1 VSSYNAHAEVDR
13 LAEAVERFRQE
24 QGGERRSMDMKGPI
38 STDAAGGRLLARPR
52 FGTEP
57 HPVVPGRQ
65 GLGLAASRDGL
76 LRVPESAPAGPLPL
90 IVMLHGAGGD
100 AAGTL
105 GLIEQA
111 APGALLLLPES
122 RGPTWDVIMGAYGPD
137 VAFLDAALEQVFR
150 QHRVDPRRI
159 ALAGFSDGA
168 SYALSLAIG
177 NGDLFTHA
185 LAFSPG
191 FAAPPAPVGRP
202 LIFVSHGTEDDVLPI
217 DHCSRHLVT
226 QLRHAGYEVR
236 YHEFAGGHCLPADC
250 AAEAV
255 EMVVG

>member
-1 VSSYNAHAEVDR
+1 
-13 LAEAVERFRQE
+13 
-24 QGGERRSMDMKGPI
+24 MDMKAPI
-38 STDAAGGRLLARPR
+38 STDAALGRLLARPKPSA
-52 FGTEP
+52 EP
-57 HPVVPGRQ
+57 HAVVPGRQ
-65 GLGLAASRDGL
+65 ALGLATRRDGL
-76 LRVPESAPAGPLPL
+76 LRVPEGAPAGPLPL
-90 IVMLHGAGGD
+90 ILMLHGAGGD

-111 APGALLLLPES
+111 APGAILLLPES

-150 QHRVDPRRI
+150 QHGVDPRRVP
-159 ALAGFSDGA
+159 LAGFSDGA

-191 FAAPPAPVGRP
+191 FAAPPDPVGQP
-202 LIFVSHGTEDDVLPI
+202 VIFVSHGTEDDVLPV
-217 DHCSRHLVT
+217 DRCSRRLVPRL
-226 QLRHAGYEVR
+226 QRAGYEVR
-236 YHEFAGGHCLPADC
+236 YHEFAGGHYVPAGC

-255 EMVVG
+255 GMVVG